1 MARRFAFLFA
11 VFCVAVAL
19 VPAVAGAH
27 EPAAAEVQVQTGT
40 ERVVTGYKTGKRIA
54 PFTESYEVVEPY
66 TFTVTIG
73 TKRVRVAPFT
83 QKY

>member
-54 PFTESYEVVEPY
+54 PVH
-66 TFTVTIG
+66 
-73 TKRVRVAPFT
+73 
-83 QKY
+83 